1 MQVIHKG
8 SLEKIA
14 GCVCAC
20 VFTVAKRETPMGLFV
35 ILEILFVPGACAFQ
49 SRPPQRKQRK
59 TLSFLRHLSVP
70 FNFRK
75 CVPSSGQ
82 LKHPTALGPFLPR
95 SHHSVPFPSPTESQ
109 FQQHPQSFI
118 TWWCV
123 WRIKE
128 LQSSFLLI
136 LRISSSIAFSR
147 RKSVSKEFWLLDLE
161 PHICTAL
168 AWFLDTPGD
177 AGGKVQNRG
186 TALRSLGA
194 FVHGRDILRLV
205 EWMNGHS
212 VNQ

>member
-1 MQVIHKG
+1 MLVGQLSAGHRSLLKDGRGGEATTLTATNRKEPIQIGSCCSCNSSSMHAVIDHPLPPACHRCACDLPVTPWLHTGAWFSFSVSFQGLSCKL
-8 SLEKIA
+8 SIRAVWKKIA

-20 VFTVAKRETPMGLFV
+20 VFTVAKRETLMGLFV

-75 CVPSSGQ
+75 CIPSSGQ

-118 TWWCV
+118 T
-123 WRIKE
+123 
-128 LQSSFLLI
+128 
-136 LRISSSIAFSR
+136 
-147 RKSVSKEFWLLDLE
+147 
-161 PHICTAL
+161 
-168 AWFLDTPGD
+168 
-177 AGGKVQNRG
+177 
-186 TALRSLGA
+186 
-194 FVHGRDILRLV
+194 
-205 EWMNGHS
+205 
-212 VNQ
+212 